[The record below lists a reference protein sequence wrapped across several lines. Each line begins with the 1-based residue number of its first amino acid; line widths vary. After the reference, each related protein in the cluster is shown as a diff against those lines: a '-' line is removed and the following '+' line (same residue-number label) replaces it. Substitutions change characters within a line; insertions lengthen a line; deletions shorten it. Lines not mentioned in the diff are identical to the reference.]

1 MQSCY
6 IRNKNIY
13 YNHPHDI
20 AAIIESYVLDVYES
34 GNIQKG
40 NIVVDVGAG
49 IGEFAL
55 LASELVGPE
64 GKVIAIE
71 PSPDDFVTLKK
82 NLEANNCKNVIPVN
96 KAVSDKKGPLVLS
109 FKGRE
114 FKCDSDSLI
123 GILEDYNINH
133 NQIDFIKMD
142 IEGGEKFVIPQ
153 SLELIKNV
161 KFLAM
166 EIHEGYQISLVPLL
180 NDFGFQFERITKS
193 KYIRNALSFS
203 IAHPLQALRL
213 LKSLKSSG
221 EYPGLRKISN
231 GIEIENSNNLV
242 VGTFSKSV
250 SKT

>member
-1 MQSCY
+1 MYSCY

-13 YNHPHDI
+13 YNQPHDI
-20 AAIIESYVLDVYES
+20 AAIIESYVLNVYDS

-40 NIVVDVGAG
+40 NTVVDVGAG
-49 IGEFAL
+49 IGEFSL
-55 LASELVGPE
+55 LASELVGPG
-64 GKVIAIE
+64 GKVVAIE
-71 PSPDDFVTLKK
+71 PSPDDFATLKK

-96 KAVSDKKGPLVLS
+96 KAVSDKKGSIELN

-114 FKCDSDSLI
+114 FKCDSESLI
-123 GILEDYNINH
+123 DILEDYNINH
-133 NQIDFIKMD
+133 SQIDFIKMD

-166 EIHEGYQISLVPLL
+166 EIHEGYQISLVPLMNEL
-180 NDFGFQFERITKS
+180 GFQFERITKS
-193 KYIRNALSFS
+193 EYIRNAISFS
-203 IAHPLQALRL
+203 IIHPLQAFTL
-213 LKSLKSSG
+213 LKLLKRG
-221 EYPGLRKISN
+221 NEYPGLVKISS

-242 VGTFSKSV
+242 VGTFSKPV